1 VRWLSAWET
10 TGGVPVTNV
19 NSVMAGVTVDF
30 TPIATYSDGL
40 TEQVMYNT
48 NIIGANGTWTSSNP
62 PVGYVTQSGQFWAI
76 SQGTAIVHY
85 TAPNGVGFSE
95 WILYVTQG
103 TE

>member
-1 VRWLSAWET
+1 
-10 TGGVPVTNV
+10 
-19 NSVMAGVTVDF
+19 MAGVTVNF
-30 TPIATYSDGL
+30 TPIATYSNGL
-40 TEQVMYNT
+40 KEQVMYNT

-62 PVGYVTQSGQFWAI
+62 LVGYVTQSGRFWAI

-95 WILYVTQG
+95 WIMYVTQG

>member
-19 NSVMAGVTVDF
+19 NSVMAGVTVNF
-30 TPIATYSDGL
+30 TPIATYSNGL
-40 TEQVMYNT
+40 TEEVMYNT

-62 PVGYVTQSGQFWAI
+62 LVGYVTRSGRF
-76 SQGTAIVHY
+76 VHY
-85 TAPNGVGFSE
+85 AAPSGVGFSD
-95 WILYVTQG
+95 WIMYVTEG